1 MKNSYFIQTK
11 CSDIANKVLTA
22 AIDTERTFKCNWPKH
37 ISSSVVNKPIPSFN
51 ASETFCTVVK
61 SKNKFYDVQ
70 IQFLILFS
78 LVNLN
83 YGYLSCNTDCYYLK
97 ANIVKN
103 LAACLIF
110 MKYHIYNSSDCIGN
124 IFFRVLFFIQTCTN
138 VSCFCLVCKLVSK
151 LSIAKS
157 RFAFTFFTMEAL
169 SYELRDRTCMP
180 PHMSKFT
187 QVCFLLHTKNR
198 YEPSRQ
204 AVFGMPGLYS

>member
-11 CSDIANKVLTA
+11 CGDIANKILTA
-22 AIDTERTFKCNWPKH
+22 GIDTERTFKYNWPKH
-37 ISSSVVNKPIPSFN
+37 ISSSVVDKPIPSFN
-51 ASETFCTVVK
+51 ASETFCTIVK

-110 MKYHIYNSSDCIGN
+110 MKYHIYNSSDCLGN

-138 VSCFCLVCKLVSK
+138 VSPMFHC
-151 LSIAKS
+151 
-157 RFAFTFFTMEAL
+157 
-169 SYELRDRTCMP
+169 
-180 PHMSKFT
+180 HMSC
-187 QVCFLLHTKNR
+187 VIGHACLHTCLNLLRCAFCCTPKTDMNPQGKQSLACLD
-198 YEPSRQ
+198 YI
-204 AVFGMPGLYS
+204 LNN

>member
-11 CSDIANKVLTA
+11 CSDIANKILTA

-51 ASETFCTVVK
+51 ASETFCAIVK

-78 LVNLN
+78 LVSLN
-83 YGYLSCNTDCYYLK
+83 DGYLSCNTDCYYLK

-110 MKYHIYNSSDCIGN
+110 MKYHIYNSSDCLGN
-124 IFFRVLFFIQTCTN
+124 IFLGFYFLF
-138 VSCFCLVCKLVSK
+138 KL
-151 LSIAKS
+151 APMFPA
-157 RFAFTFFTMEAL
+157 FAQFVNLFQNFQSPSHYL
-169 SYELRDRTCMP
+169 LLHFSPWRHC
-180 PHMSKFT
+180 HMSC
-187 QVCFLLHTKNR
+187 VIGHACLHTCLNLLRCAFYCTPKTDMN
-198 YEPSRQ
+198 PSRQ
-204 AVFGMPGLYS
+204 AVFGMAGLYS

>member
-11 CSDIANKVLTA
+11 CGDIANKILTA
-22 AIDTERTFKCNWPKH
+22 GIDTERTFKYNWPKH
-37 ISSSVVNKPIPSFN
+37 ISSSVVDKPIPSFN
-51 ASETFCTVVK
+51 ASETFCTIVK

-110 MKYHIYNSSDCIGN
+110 MKYHIYISSDCLGN

-138 VSCFCLVCKLVSK
+138 VSPMFHC
-151 LSIAKS
+151 
-157 RFAFTFFTMEAL
+157 
-169 SYELRDRTCMP
+169 
-180 PHMSKFT
+180 HMSC
-187 QVCFLLHTKNR
+187 VIGHACLHTCLNLLRCAFYCTPETDMNPQGKQSLACLDYILNN
-198 YEPSRQ
+198 
-204 AVFGMPGLYS
+204 